1 MSGTNS
7 LLTGTALILYV
18 AAFLQVRN
26 QTADERSNNKTT
38 ILLSLLILLA
48 LLPHATVALAKII
61 STAGLD
67 LSLLYASNYLAV
79 IMTGLVLICSI
90 KLPVVSL
97 NLLLLPICAIN
108 LLLSNRLSASLG
120 VHFSLFRL

>member
-1 MSGTNS
+1 MPGTNS

-18 AAFLQVRN
+18 AAFLQVRG
-26 QTADERSNNKTT
+26 QTADGRSNNKTT

-48 LLPHATVALAKII
+48 LLPHATFTLVKII
-61 STAGLD
+61 SSGGLD

-79 IMTGLVLICSI
+79 IMTGLVLVCSF

-97 NLLLLPICAIN
+97 NLLLLPI
-108 LLLSNRLSASLG
+108 
-120 VHFSLFRL
+120 